1 MPSVRKTRKLGK
13 HSEKVRN
20 VKVDRYNGLKAMILE
35 ANANQK
41 TGDVASINEREENP
55 NSRQAMKASEKS
67 PNPLNRPVLPTQ
79 VILNLIKE
87 YDKSFFNR
95 ITTVCTWRK
104 RGRGN
109 EE

>member
-41 TGDVASINEREENP
+41 TRDVASI
-55 NSRQAMKASEKS
+55 M
-67 PNPLNRPVLPTQ
+67 
-79 VILNLIKE
+79 
-87 YDKSFFNR
+87 
-95 ITTVCTWRK
+95 RK
-104 RGRGN
+104 RL
-109 EE
+109 